1 MCNVVQLVFFGFS
14 FAANNFF
21 LMPKWNHAF
30 LLRYSFLNE
39 NISHFLRISS
49 PWRLSLI
56 DRHILL
62 WIGYLYLQFLN
73 CKKRRKKKLLKW
85 EGRHL
90 KLLELWYYSC
100 KAVRGSR
107 FPNVKQLLPRLE
119 SSLQSRQVKRTP
131 WDSSNELIIWK
142 MNPLVVPATSVK
154 FKSAFLQAS
163 WAVNILRELLCIWS
177 DWKSLNGLNF
187 LEDIY
192 IKFRVTELVEI
203 S

>member
-1 MCNVVQLVFFGFS
+1 MKPRFS
-14 FAANNFF
+14 SS
-21 LMPKWNHAF
+21 
-30 LLRYSFLNE
+30 LLY
-39 NISHFLRISS
+39 
-49 PWRLSLI
+49 
-56 DRHILL
+56 

-177 DWKSLNGLNF
+177 DWKSLNGLNSYYTLHQIQGNWADWNF
-187 LEDIY
+187 VTAL
-192 IKFRVTELVEI
+192 RVNSRLITHARMQRWIWNLQLPTD
-203 S
+203 STFKY